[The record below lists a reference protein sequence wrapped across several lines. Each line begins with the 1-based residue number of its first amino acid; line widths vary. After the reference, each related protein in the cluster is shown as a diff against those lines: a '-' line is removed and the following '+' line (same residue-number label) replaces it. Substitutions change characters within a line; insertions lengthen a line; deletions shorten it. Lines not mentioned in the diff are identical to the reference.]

1 MSTETTANKTF
12 SPAESLISTTTPDS
26 HITYANDS
34 FCDIAGY
41 TSGELIGEPHNLV
54 RHPDMPKAAFEQMW
68 SYLAAGKSWMGLVKN
83 KCKGEEHYWVSAFV
97 TAVRDKNGNII
108 EFQSVRS
115 KPSEAQISRATSL
128 YKKLANNINPRVR
141 RFSMTKTTLGIT
153 IANLFILPLL
163 LLSSTSVMLQ
173 LSVLAC
179 VNLLSLFCLLRQ
191 HQRYKTVCSLAKAS
205 YDNELM
211 EVPYTGHKDDFSQIE
226 LALLMKN
233 AELRAVSARA
243 EDTTSQILVSAEE
256 EFATIQSIS
265 ESVDS
270 QCSETEQV
278 AAAVEELT
286 HSINEVSS
294 SASASSKLTSEAS
307 LQSKEGLDSISDT
320 INVVDSLAVE
330 LVESQKV
337 INQLAQDSHKI
348 ESILEVISTI
358 SDQTNL
364 LALNAAIEAARA
376 GEAGRGFAVVADEV
390 RNLASKTGSS
400 ANEIH
405 SMIDQLQTTAKKAVH
420 TMEKGGQLSE
430 QCKQQAGQTGKVLE
444 QIFEKLE
451 KVTDSSHQI
460 AVAVNEQSDVTQEV
474 NMNVVKI
481 RELAV
486 ATAATSSHSIERTSK
501 LVSDI
506 EQLQRLMKQFT
517 KA

>member
-1 MSTETTANKTF
+1 MNTETTANKTF

-54 RHPDMPKAAFEQMW
+54 RHSDMPNAAFEQMW
-68 SYLAAGKSWMGLVKN
+68 SYLASGKSWMGLVKN

-97 TAVRDKNGNII
+97 TPIKDENGDII

-115 KPSEAQISRATSL
+115 KPSEAQIDRASSL
-128 YKKLANNINPRVR
+128 YKKMNNNINSHVH
-141 RFSMTKTTLGIT
+141 RFSVAKTTLGLS
-153 IANLFILPLL
+153 IANLVSLPLL
-163 LLSSTSVMLQ
+163 LLSSTNIMLQ
-173 LSVLAC
+173 LGVLASIN
-179 VNLLSLFCLLRQ
+179 VVSLFCLLRQ
-191 HQRYKTVCSLAKAS
+191 HQRYKTVCMLAKSS
-205 YDNELM
+205 YDNEIM
-211 EVPYTGHKDDFSQIE
+211 EVPYTGYKDDYSQIE
-226 LALLMKN
+226 LALLMKD

-265 ESVDS
+265 ESIDA

-278 AAAVEELT
+278 ATAVEELT

-307 LQSKEGLDSISDT
+307 LQSKEGLESISET
-320 INVVDSLAVE
+320 INVVDALAAE
-330 LVESQKV
+330 LVESQEV

-405 SMIDQLQTTAKKAVH
+405 SMIDQLQTTARKAVD

-430 QCKQQAGQTGKVLE
+430 QCKQQANQTGNVLE
-444 QIFEKLE
+444 QIFDKLE

-460 AVAVNEQSDVTQEV
+460 AVAVDEQSEVTQEV

-481 RELAV
+481 RELAL
-486 ATAATSSHSIERTSK
+486 ATATTSSHSIERTSK

-517 KA
+517 QA